1 MEARTICR
9 NLLRRGLVVTVMKDI
24 GRQRVTNF
32 VARRFE
38 AVSAGA
44 VQYQVTNCVVC
55 CVLYCTGQVEKERNE
70 QLTGSAPPDTDPQ
83 SCLKIELSEQAE
95 EGEREVNDEKVEGV
109 WLKDGKEV

>member
-1 MEARTICR
+1 MLGCEHCYYVNGTHSSVQGKLEARTICR

-44 VQYQVTNCVVC
+44 VQYQVTNCVVY
-55 CVLYCTGQVEKERNE
+55 CVL
-70 QLTGSAPPDTDPQ
+70 
-83 SCLKIELSEQAE
+83 
-95 EGEREVNDEKVEGV
+95 
-109 WLKDGKEV
+109 